1 MIDIV
6 ETFKQNEYNALFELV
21 KNYVTNVP
29 DNIVEQLLEND
40 NKIPIIGITKN
51 EPLYMYNFIDKEYT
65 KLSLEKYK
73 RYLQYMFNGLVSKQ
87 EIANSFSLTIEK
99 FNHDVV
105 NYKPLNC
112 YIYMKYYC
120 IFLHIGSPKGQ
131 DLSKH
136 NISFVKE
143 SYCIGGS
150 STKVILKKS
159 EI

>member
-21 KNYVTNVP
+21 KNYVTNIPNSV
-29 DNIVEQLLEND
+29 IEQLLEND
-40 NKIPIIGITKN
+40 NKIPIIRITKN
-51 EPLYMYNFIDKEYT
+51 EPLYMYNFI
-65 KLSLEKYK
+65 EKYK

-87 EIANSFSLTIEK
+87 EISNSFSLTIEK
-99 FNHDVV
+99 FNHDVD
-105 NYKPLNC
+105 NYKPLNG

-120 IFLHIGSPKGQ
+120 IFLHIGNPKGQ
-131 DLSKH
+131 DLSEH